1 MLVQNISNTQNFQ
14 GSINIMNN
22 NMSVGLQRTISSA
35 TKKVD
40 LLGKAYN
47 LNIKNEPNGD
57 FLSIVAS
64 NNSKKN
70 EKKYTVLVH
79 RLSQTTD
86 VLKDAVQDAMNN
98 YERLYPPTFKDKCKI
113 ALNKLGKK
121 IFDVLTDE

>member
-64 NNSKKN
+64 NNSKKG

-86 VLKDAVQDAMNN
+86 VLKEAVQDAMNN

-113 ALNKLGKK
+113 ALNKVGKK

>member
-1 MLVQNISNTQNFQ
+1 MLVQHISNTQNFQ
-14 GSINIMNN
+14 GSINILKN
-22 NMSVGLQRTISSA
+22 NMSAELQKTLSNS
-35 TKKVD
+35 TKKID
-40 LLGKAYN
+40 LTGKAYS

-57 FLSIVAS
+57 FVSIVAS

-79 RLSQTTD
+79 RLSQKTEI
-86 VLKDAVQDAMNN
+86 LKEAVQDAMNN
-98 YERLYPPTFKDKCKI
+98 YERLYPPTFNDKCKI

>member
-64 NNSKKN
+64 NNSKKS

>member
-14 GSINIMNN
+14 GNINILKN
-22 NMSVGLQRTISSA
+22 NMSVELQKTLA
-35 TKKVD
+35 KTTKKFD
-40 LLGKAYN
+40 LTGKAYS
-47 LNIKNEPNGD
+47 LNIQNEPNGD
-57 FLSIVAS
+57 FVSIIAS
-64 NNSKKN
+64 NNSKKS

-86 VLKDAVQDAMNN
+86 VLKEAVQDAMNN